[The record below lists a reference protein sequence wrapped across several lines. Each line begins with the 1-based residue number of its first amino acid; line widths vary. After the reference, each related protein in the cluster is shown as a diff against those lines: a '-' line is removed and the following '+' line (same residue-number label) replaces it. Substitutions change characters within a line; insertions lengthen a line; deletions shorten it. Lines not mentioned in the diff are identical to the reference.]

1 MNHLISIN
9 DEDTSELEQI
19 LKDDLAESLGELS
32 RANNL
37 NRRQWLQK
45 RIAVLERFLRSISQ
59 SKLYDS
65 TVHRVG

>member
-9 DEDTSELEQI
+9 DEDTAELEQM
-19 LKDDLAESLGELS
+19 LKDDLADTLGELR

-45 RIAVLERFLRSISQ
+45 RIAVLERLMRGISQ
-59 SKLYDS
+59 SKFYDS
-65 TVHRVG
+65 TLRG